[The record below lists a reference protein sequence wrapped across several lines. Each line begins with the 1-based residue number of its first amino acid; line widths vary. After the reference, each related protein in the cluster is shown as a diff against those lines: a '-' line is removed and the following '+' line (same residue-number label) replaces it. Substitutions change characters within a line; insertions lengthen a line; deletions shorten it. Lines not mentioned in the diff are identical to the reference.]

1 MEMNFKDLTPR
12 RVVGRLWPHYCK
24 IQIPFIPHCFVDN
37 LYQKPMTFPEIS
49 LVTSEV
55 YIIFSKGFYL
65 TDFMELLIVL

>member
-1 MEMNFKDLTPR
+1 
-12 RVVGRLWPHYCK
+12 
-24 IQIPFIPHCFVDN
+24 
-37 LYQKPMTFPEIS
+37 MTFPEIS